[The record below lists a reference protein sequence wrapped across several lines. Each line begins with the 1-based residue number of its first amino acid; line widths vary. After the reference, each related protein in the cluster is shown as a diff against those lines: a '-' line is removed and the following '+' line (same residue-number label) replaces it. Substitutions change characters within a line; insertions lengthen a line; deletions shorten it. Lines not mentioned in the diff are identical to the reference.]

1 MEFKKRNSK
10 IILLSGKARSGKD
23 TVASIIK
30 NYYKDKDVIVIS
42 FGHYIKDYVKR
53 ISNWDGSESTKPR
66 DLLQQI
72 GIELIKNKIDNK
84 LFIKR
89 VIDDIKVFSY
99 FYDVIV
105 VDDVRLLDELLE
117 LKNEY
122 NNSIS
127 IRINRVEGYNNL
139 TEAQKKHI
147 TETNLDN
154 INDFDYTVLNNNNYN
169 ELKDSIENILR
180 SIDNEKSS
188 SN

>member
-1 MEFKKRNSK
+1 MEFIKRDSK

-30 NYYKDKDVIVIS
+30 DYYKDKDVIVIS

-53 ISNWDGSESTKPR
+53 ISNWDGSEESKPR

-72 GIELIKNKIDNK
+72 GIELIKNQIDNK

-89 VIDDIKVFSY
+89 IIDDINVFSY
-99 FYDVIV
+99 FYDVII
-105 VDDVRLLDELLE
+105 VDDVRLLDELIE
-117 LKNEY
+117 LKNQY

-127 IRINRVEGYNNL
+127 IRINRFNNDNYL
-139 TEAQKKHI
+139 TESQRNHI

-154 INDFDYTVLNNNNYN
+154 VNDFDYVILNNNYN
-169 ELKDSIENILR
+169 ELKDKVEDVLR
-180 SIDNEKSS
+180 SV
-188 SN
+188 